1 MYESDKNV
9 TSYVVTKDIHT
20 VTKKATNLMASKAT
34 VIVVVS
40 KLNL

>member
-20 VTKKATNLMASKAT
+20 VTKKLNLMAIKAT
-34 VIVVVS
+34 VIIVVS